1 MLAFLQV
8 AFMLSCVID
17 SILSAD
23 NGFLLKK
30 KKKKQTWSFH
40 KIKQKEYNIFCNT
53 VTFCGE
59 KAID

>member
-23 NGFLLKK
+23 NGFLFKK
-30 KKKKQTWSFH
+30 KKANLKFH

-53 VTFCGE
+53 VTFYGE